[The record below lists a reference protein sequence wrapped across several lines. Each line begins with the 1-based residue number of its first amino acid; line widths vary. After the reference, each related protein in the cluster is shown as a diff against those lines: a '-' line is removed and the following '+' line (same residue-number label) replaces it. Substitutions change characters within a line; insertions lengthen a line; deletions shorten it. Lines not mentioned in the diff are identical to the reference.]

1 MIIPKNKTSYISVK
15 QRYFEENKGGE
26 GLTKE
31 GYTVNRIKRH
41 LFYIL
46 MVVSLGSVCVLQ
58 FFGPTEH
65 INSKTE
71 DALLYQGEFVWEK
84 TDGTSII
91 SLLPSVFSQT
101 NSP

>member
-58 FFGPTEH
+58 FLDRQNTIIQKQKRLSFIRANLSGRKQME
-65 INSKTE
+65 
-71 DALLYQGEFVWEK
+71 AEK
-84 TDGTSII
+84 
-91 SLLPSVFSQT
+91 
-101 NSP
+101 